1 MLNLFDYIEEAA
13 VKPIAARLSSSF
25 DEFRLIFG
33 EKATLTASPEAVVK
47 YNLAKFGLEEL
58 TLNTQ
63 DPSSLGVFN
72 ALKEYAPE
80 GKEVVAIVYLLD
92 KEAKDKKPNYFANS
106 RLEFKENEDITVA
119 ASSDSFA
126 LARILDDYK
135 EENAKVYDFTLDALN
150 IEKFFTNQEAHAIA
164 AGKEPAS
171 VKDIYSRIPV
181 TFYYTK
187 RGSEDISYTRR
198 LVDIDKFYFI
208 CKEVEAVVE
217 EIETVEETVVLG

>member
-1 MLNLFDYIEEAA
+1 MNLFDYIAEAQT
-13 VKPIAARLSSSF
+13 KPAAAKLSSSF
-25 DEFRLIFG
+25 DEFRLAFG

-58 TLNTQ
+58 TLNAQ

-119 ASSDSFA
+119 ASSDDYA
-126 LARILDDYK
+126 LTRILDDYR

-150 IEKFFTNQEAHAIA
+150 INKFFIEQEAHAIA
-164 AGKEPAS
+164 AGKDPLAIRG
-171 VKDIYSRIPV
+171 IYSRIPV
-181 TFYYTK
+181 TFYYKK
-187 RGSEDISYTRR
+187 RGVEEISYVRR

-208 CKEVEAVVE
+208 CKEEAEVAVE
-217 EIETVEETVVLG
+217 ENVETTEVVA